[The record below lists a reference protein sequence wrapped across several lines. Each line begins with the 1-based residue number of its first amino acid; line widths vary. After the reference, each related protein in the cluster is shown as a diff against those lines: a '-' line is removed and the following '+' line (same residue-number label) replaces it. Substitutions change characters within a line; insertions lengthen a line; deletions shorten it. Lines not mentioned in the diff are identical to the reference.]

1 MSTITQGVD
10 ARTYL
15 NGWLGALVQMY
26 TADINAIP
34 DEKWTESSGGCA
46 RCPGELT
53 ADTVALLNW
62 TTEALKGNVVAAG
75 EDYLNDQAKANCDT
89 KAKGAGALAAAAT
102 DFQAALAGAE
112 DGALNASVMAPWG
125 MEAPLFMLAQIA
137 VSHVWYHDGQL
148 NLIQCQLGDDKV
160 HWMG

>member
-10 ARTYL
+10 ARAYL
-15 NGWLGALVQMY
+15 NGWLGALTQMY

-34 DEKWTESSGGCA
+34 DDKWSVSPGGVA
-46 RCPGELT
+46 RCPGDLT

-62 TTEALKGNVVAAG
+62 TTEALKGNVMPVG
-75 EDYLNDQAKANCDT
+75 EEYMNDQVKENCDT
-89 KAKGAGALAAAAT
+89 KAKGAAALASAAT
-102 DFQAALAGAE
+102 NFQAALAGAE

-125 MEAPLFMLAQIA
+125 MEAPLFTLAHIA

-148 NLIQCQLGDDKV
+148 NLIQCLLGDDKV